1 MIRLI
6 LAVVLALAALEMA
19 RAGEAEIKACTLPM
33 GGFKCSTVVKHNNVL
48 AMYTQMDR
56 VMNLEQATKYCKC
69 LDAYKFDDRA
79 KGICLGYSR
88 ACEFG
93 TI

>member
-6 LAVVLALAALEMA
+6 LAVILSLAALEMA
-19 RAGEAEIKACTLPM
+19 GAGEAEIKACTLPM
-33 GGFKCSTVVKHNNVL
+33 VGFKCNTVVKHNNVL

-69 LDAYKFDDRA
+69 LDAYKFDEKD
-79 KGICLGYSR
+79 KEICLGYSR